1 MLQKLKQKNIKT
13 ITGVKL
19 EKICEKGVFLKKDDK
34 KIFVEAKMVV
44 NALSLK
50 PNKKLFDD
58 LKNQFEVYM
67 VGDCIQPRKILE
79 AIHEGFEVGRKI

>member
-1 MLQKLKQKNIKT
+1 
-13 ITGVKL
+13 
-19 EKICEKGVFLKKDDK
+19 
-34 KIFVEAKMVV
+34 MVV

-50 PNKKLFDD
+50 PNKKLFDE